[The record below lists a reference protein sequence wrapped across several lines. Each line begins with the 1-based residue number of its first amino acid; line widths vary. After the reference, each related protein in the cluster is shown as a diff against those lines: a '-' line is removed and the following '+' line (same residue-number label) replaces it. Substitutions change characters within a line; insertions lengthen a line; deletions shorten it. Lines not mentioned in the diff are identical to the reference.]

1 MNITFDE
8 LRKLKHSLPTGS
20 INRIADQLNIKD
32 QTVRN
37 VFGAKKTENGQLVGS
52 HLDPGPSGGIF
63 NLDAEAVTIVEAA
76 WKILHETN
84 IVSV

>member
-20 INRIADQLNIKD
+20 INRIADQLNVKN

-37 VFGAKKTENGQLVGS
+37 VFGAKKTVDGQLVGW
-52 HLDPGPSGGIF
+52 HLDPGPNGGIF
-63 NLDAEAVTIVEAA
+63 NLESEAVAVVQAA
-76 WKILHETN
+76 RKILQETETSY
-84 IVSV
+84 V